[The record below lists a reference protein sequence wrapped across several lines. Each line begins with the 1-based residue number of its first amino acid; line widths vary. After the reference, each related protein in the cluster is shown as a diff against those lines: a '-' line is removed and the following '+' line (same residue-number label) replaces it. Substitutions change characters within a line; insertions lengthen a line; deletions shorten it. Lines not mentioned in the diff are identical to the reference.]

1 MIAVVQRV
9 RQASV
14 LVEDDGYLTRI
25 GRGMCVLLAVEVDD
39 TESEADWMAKKL
51 AHLRIFPDRADRMN
65 QSLLDIGGEMLLVS
79 QFTLAGDASRG
90 HRPSF
95 TGAADPE
102 KGNALYRRVADQ
114 ARQAH
119 GVRVRT
125 GVFGAKMVV
134 QLTNDGPVTVIV
146 KKRRSDEAT
155 ERKRD

>member
-14 LVEDDGYLTRI
+14 LVEDDGYQTRI

-51 AHLRIFPDRADRMN
+51 AHLRVFPDRADRMN

-79 QFTLAGDASRG
+79 QFTLAG
-90 HRPSF
+90 
-95 TGAADPE
+95 E
-102 KGNALYRRVADQ
+102 GNALYRRVAEQ

-146 KKRRSDEAT
+146 KKQRDKGTEAL
-155 ERKRD
+155 RH